1 MSKRHG
7 ILIIVLGVIVGL
19 GPSIV
24 GIIFPA
30 YEAVTQSIVLLLLG
44 FGSIS
49 MGIYHVRTTKVQGK
63 RIRWWRHFPVV
74 SGLFWVCMGVVVLIH
89 ALFPVLIL
97 SLLIVG
103 FFIYSLILLF
113 KDVSKT
119 VKDE

>member
-1 MSKRHG
+1 MNKRDW
-7 ILIIVLGVIVGL
+7 ILSIVLGVVVGL
-19 GPSIV
+19 GLSIV
-24 GIIFPA
+24 EIFFLA
-30 YEAVTQSIVLLLLG
+30 YKAVFQSIVLLLLG

-63 RIRWWRHFPVV
+63 RIRWWRHFLVV
-74 SGLFWVCMGVVVLIH
+74 SGLFWVCMGIVVLIH

-113 KDVSKT
+113 KDLSKM